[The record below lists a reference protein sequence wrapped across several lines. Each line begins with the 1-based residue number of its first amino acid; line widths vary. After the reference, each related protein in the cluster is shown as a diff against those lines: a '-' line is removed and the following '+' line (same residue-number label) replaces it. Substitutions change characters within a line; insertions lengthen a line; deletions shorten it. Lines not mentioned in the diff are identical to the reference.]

1 MVRNIASSSCLV
13 LSCCSHPLLILFTF
27 QLTNMFDGKNGSFL
41 SQEIMTKERSW
52 IEIVIT
58 VSSSQE
64 EETNV

>member
-1 MVRNIASSSCLV
+1 
-13 LSCCSHPLLILFTF
+13 
-27 QLTNMFDGKNGSFL
+27 MFDGKNGSFL